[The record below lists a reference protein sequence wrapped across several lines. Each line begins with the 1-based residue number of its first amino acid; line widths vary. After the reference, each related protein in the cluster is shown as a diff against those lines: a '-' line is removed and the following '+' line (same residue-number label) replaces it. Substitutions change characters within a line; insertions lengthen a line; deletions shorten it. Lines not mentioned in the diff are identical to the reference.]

1 MSVIC
6 TKCGGTNVS
15 CEAMINPNTKEFKNY
30 TDESFSYGWCD
41 DCDDGIALTDIEE
54 IQNEIDTKF
63 SEFVNENRKEP
74 EIANCCIAWKDGESG
89 YDVKIQLSADSNPDE
104 EDDIFFYC
112 DSLNDLKSLATF
124 GVEDF
129 IVTECYSF
137 E

>member
-15 CEAMINPNTKEFKNY
+15 CEAMINPNTKEFNNY

-41 DCDDGIALTDIEE
+41 DCGIGAVLTDIEE
-54 IQNEIDTKF
+54 TQSEINTKF
-63 SEFVNENRKEP
+63 SEFVNENHKEP
-74 EIANCCIAWKDGESG
+74 EIANCRIAWKDGEEG

-104 EDDIFFYC
+104 DDDIFFYC
-112 DSLNDLKSLATF
+112 DSLNGLKSLTAF